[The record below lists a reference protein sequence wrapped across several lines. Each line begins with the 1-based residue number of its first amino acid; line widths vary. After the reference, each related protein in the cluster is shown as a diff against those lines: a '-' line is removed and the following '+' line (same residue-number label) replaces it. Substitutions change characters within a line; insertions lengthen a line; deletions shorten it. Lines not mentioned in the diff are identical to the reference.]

1 MALCTNIFWNKGKI
15 KIVWRNV
22 DGTIC
27 IYIFIYRVEK
37 YYNLLVAD
45 EESDSP
51 ITEMSK
57 IFFFVFNF
65 QL

>member
-1 MALCTNIFWNKGKI
+1 MALCTDIFWNKGKI

-22 DGTIC
+22 DAAIC

-51 ITEMSK
+51 IAEMSK